1 MSKASKQKGKLGE
14 REVAALLKDYGY
26 EARRGYQYL
35 GGSHD
40 EPDVKHNIP
49 GIHIEVKRTERL
61 NLGAAYRQA
70 EGDAGT
76 KTPVVFHRSS
86 RQPWLVT
93 INAQDFLKFV
103 KLKDQYIKLAEK
115 HINPYVVIKE
125 QPEASDFERLRK
137 RVMELETKAR
147 EYEEQANPLYVVAGE
162 IGRPLENGA
171 RDIEGGERGS
181 GDSATGVDAPAAA
194 NTDAG

>member
-1 MSKASKQKGKLGE
+1 MSRASKQKGKLGE

-76 KTPVVFHRSS
+76 KTPVVFHRAS

-93 INAQDFLKFV
+93 INAQDFLK
-103 KLKDQYIKLAEK
+103 LIRTRDIYAEK
-115 HINPYVVIKE
+115 
-125 QPEASDFERLRK
+125 
-137 RVMELETKAR
+137 
-147 EYEEQANPLYVVAGE
+147 QANPVRVVAGE
-162 IGRPLENGA
+162 IGCPLENGA

-181 GDSATGVDAPAAA
+181 GDSATGVDAPVAAS
-194 NTDAG
+194 TDAS